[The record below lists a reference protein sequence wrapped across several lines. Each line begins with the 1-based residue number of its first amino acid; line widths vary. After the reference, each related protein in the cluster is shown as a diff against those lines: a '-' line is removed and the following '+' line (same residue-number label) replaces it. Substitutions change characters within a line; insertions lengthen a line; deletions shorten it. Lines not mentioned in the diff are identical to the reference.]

1 MHALLIAL
9 TGLLSFTLAA
19 KAPETTKA
27 PELGKAQPLPVASM
41 GVPKEASLNAPA
53 TVRVTGHYP
62 TPSWQFDHWQM
73 AQKGSTIELTPFGRN
88 LQRPDQMVAQ
98 VLVPYTLPKVLTG
111 LRPGKYTIVVNGKN
125 KKVSAPLTIKESN
138 VEKGF
143 PYIDDITVPAS
154 CPTGTQAKVTVEGN
168 LPDMGWKALSAEVK
182 VGSGI
187 VWIYPWGERNRSVFA
202 AEVLK
207 PHTWEVK
214 LPVLPAG
221 EYRVI
226 VAGRDREHTAPLTI
240 AAPTDKPSAT

>member
-1 MHALLIAL
+1 MNALLIAL

-19 KAPETTKA
+19 KAPEPAK
-27 PELGKAQPLPVASM
+27 PQPLPVASL
-41 GVPKEASLNAPA
+41 GGPREASLNAPA
-53 TVRVTGHYP
+53 TLRVNGHFP
-62 TPSWQFDHWQM
+62 TPLWRFDHWQM
-73 AQKGSTIELTPFGRN
+73 EQKGSTIELTPYGLN

-98 VLVPYTLPKVLTG
+98 VLIPYTLPKVLTG
-111 LRPGKYTIVVNGKN
+111 LKPGTYTIVVAGRN
-125 KKVSAPLTIKESN
+125 KKLSAPLTVKESA

-143 PYIDDITVPAS
+143 PYVDDIKVPAS
-154 CPTGTQAKVTVEGN
+154 CPNGTHAKVIIEGN
-168 LPDMGWKALSAEVK
+168 LPDAGWKPLSAEVK

-187 VWIYPWGERNRSVFA
+187 VWVYPWGERKRSVFA

-221 EYRVI
+221 EYLVV

-240 AAPTDKPSAT
+240 TGPSASPSDH